1 MKWILF
7 YQTPYDRVNFITDDN
22 QDRSSLSYRKF
33 CDSLLNYNISDRGKL
48 QIEIDTF
55 HTVFLNIET
64 GLWHVENPDRV
75 EDPSFDDLVKANP
88 NPEEKKKQDA
98 ERSNREVIKT
108 KNYFDQKWE
117 EKRGNILK
125 QYEN

>member
-1 MKWILF
+1 M
-7 YQTPYDRVNFITDDN
+7 
-22 QDRSSLSYRKF
+22 
-33 CDSLLNYNISDRGKL
+33 NYNILDRGKL

-88 NPEEKKKQDA
+88 NPEEKKKQD
-98 ERSNREVIKT
+98 
-108 KNYFDQKWE
+108 
-117 EKRGNILK
+117 
-125 QYEN
+125 